1 MKGKYAKMDSFYDDI
16 SPILRKSQFNLTEKM
31 IKQFELYVKLLIEWN
46 KKINLTA
53 ILNPKDIAIKHF
65 LDSLLVLDAY
75 DLPENANVIDVG
87 TGAGF
92 PGIPLKIVRPD
103 IKLTLLDSLNKRLT
117 FLKSLI
123 SCLDIDADLVL
134 SRAEDAGKKAEYREK
149 FDVVVS
155 RAVAPLNILLE
166 YCAPFIKINGVFLAL
181 KGSNAPLELSN
192 SKNAQ
197 KSLNLTLEENKKIS
211 LISENDRN
219 IIIFKKFSEVSSIY
233 PRNSSKISKSPL

>member
-1 MKGKYAKMDSFYDDI
+1 MKGKHAKMDSFYDDI
-16 SPILRKSQFNLTEKM
+16 SPILRKSQFNLTETM
-31 IKQFELYVKLLIEWN
+31 IKQFELYTKLLIEWN

-75 DLPENANVIDVG
+75 ELPENANVIDVG

-117 FLKSLI
+117 FLKSLL
-123 SCLDIDADLVL
+123 SCLDIYADLVH

-181 KGSNAPLELSN
+181 KGSNAHLELIN

-197 KSLNLTLEENKKIS
+197 EFLNLKLFDNKSFS

-219 IIIFKKFSEVSSIY
+219 IIIFKKFSEVPSIY